1 MSKISETNDVTLRDE
16 TSPSWVE
23 LLSTFLYLGATNIGG
38 PATQTDRLGRHIVDR
53 KHWLSRERFDRAV
66 ACCNVLPGSQLLQ
79 LAIYSGYL
87 KKKYSGGLL
96 AGLIFILPGA
106 ILMFFLARLY
116 VVYSQLPKMALV
128 LFVLKPA
135 VLGII
140 TAGAIKLGA
149 SSIRNFFLAGIAT
162 GAFVALNF
170 SKVSLLAVL
179 LAAGSLNLLA
189 AAGLPRMQGK
199 VNTIRSLSIS
209 SAILLLL
216 SIHPH
221 WLRLSWLFLKTGLLS
236 FAGAFASLA
245 FLHQGAVEDYRWLSP
260 GQLLDGVALTVA
272 TPGPFMLLSTFV
284 GYLSGGTQG
293 ALLATIFVFLP
304 SFVFVLAGARYFEK
318 WSDTEFIRP
327 FLEGT
332 SAALVGVLVVVT
344 IQVAPEVL
352 LRSPAVVI
360 AIAAMLMI
368 VLWKVDVAI
377 VAGGAIIV
385 GLVYAFLA

>member
-1 MSKISETNDVTLRDE
+1 MSTTTKRNELNQQHER
-16 TSPSWVE
+16 SPSWVE
-23 LLSTFLYLGATNIGG
+23 LLSTFLYLGSTNIGG

-96 AGLIFILPGA
+96 AGLLFVFPGA

-179 LAAGSLNLLA
+179 LAAGLLNLLA
-189 AAGLPRMQGK
+189 SAGQPRLQGK

-209 SAILLLL
+209 AAILLLL

-221 WLRLSWLFLKTGLLS
+221 WLRLSWLFLKIGLLS
-236 FAGAFASLA
+236 FGGAFASLA

-260 GQLLDGVALTVA
+260 GQLLDGVALSVA

-293 ALLATIFVFLP
+293 ALLATLFVFLP
-304 SFVFVLAGARYFEK
+304 SFVFVLAGAPYFEK
-318 WSDTEFIRP
+318 WNDTEFIRP

-352 LRSPAVVI
+352 LRSPTVVI

-377 VAGGAIIV
+377 VAGAAIIV